1 MSKPQENWVKTP
13 SDMARV
19 TLAGTGR
26 DALQSTT
33 TVLHSGGRWWTM
45 SMAVFHMTTNKKG
58 QLIPELSRDVL
69 WLNAPSKRHGKTSV
83 PITGV
88 FCPATF
94 SLSPI
99 TEPVDTL
106 EFFPDEYW
114 DFTRPLTTFI
124 VDQVRPDS
132 NELAIV
138 EMTHRRWHH
147 SVPSVPDI
155 PPTAMPKK
163 SRLLTTAIALA
174 SVAGEYRPPFSER
187 NETNEGQFVL
197 TAYRQGDASRHLKT
211 EELQLPFRSPEAL
224 RQVWDLHDKTTR
236 GKKGLA
242 REDRE
247 RIAVL
252 THRPANT
259 VKEQLNHIYRLI
271 RKGEWK

>member
-1 MSKPQENWVKTP
+1 MSKPQQTWVKTSGEMP
-13 SDMARV
+13 RFMS
-19 TLAGTGR
+19 AGTVR
-26 DALQSTT
+26 HALVSTT
-33 TVLHSGGRWWTM
+33 TVLSSGGRWWEL
-45 SMAVFHMTTNKKG
+45 SMAVFTMTTNKKG
-58 QLIPELSRDVL
+58 ELIPERTRDVL
-69 WLNAPSKRHGKTSV
+69 WLDVPSKRHGKTSV

-94 SLSPI
+94 RLVPI
-99 TEPVDTL
+99 IKPRDTL
-106 EFFPDEYW
+106 DFDPDEYW
-114 DFTRPLTTFI
+114 DTTRPPTTFI
-124 VDQVRPDS
+124 VDQVRSDS
-132 NELAIV
+132 NELGIV
-138 EMTHRRWHH
+138 EMTHRRWSHA
-147 SVPSVPDI
+147 VPDI

-163 SRLLTTAIALA
+163 SRLLATAIALA

-197 TAYRQGDASRHLKT
+197 TAYRRGDASRHLKT

-247 RIAVL
+247 KIADL

-259 VKEQLNHIYRLI
+259 VKEQLNIIYRLI
-271 RKGEWK
+271 KKGEWK

>member
-1 MSKPQENWVKTP
+1 
-13 SDMARV
+13 
-19 TLAGTGR
+19 
-26 DALQSTT
+26 
-33 TVLHSGGRWWTM
+33 
-45 SMAVFHMTTNKKG
+45 MAVFTMTTNKKG
-58 QLIPELSRDVL
+58 ELIPERTRDVL
-69 WLNAPSKRHGKTSV
+69 WLSAPSKRHGKTSV
-83 PITGV
+83 PITGI

-94 SLSPI
+94 RLQPI
-99 TEPVDTL
+99 HKPQDQRDTL
-106 EFFPDEYW
+106 PSIDQREW
-114 DFTRPLTTFI
+114 DTTRPVTTFI

-132 NELAIV
+132 KELGIV
-138 EMTHRRWHH
+138 EMTHRRWID
-147 SVPSVPDI
+147 VVPDI

-197 TAYRQGDASRHLKT
+197 TAYRRGDASRHLKT

-247 RIAVL
+247 RIADL

-259 VKEQLNHIYRLI
+259 VKEQLNIIYRLI
-271 RKGEWK
+271 KKGEWK

>member
-1 MSKPQENWVKTP
+1 MNKPQENWVKTP
-13 SDMARV
+13 SDMSMLPRG
-19 TLAGTGR
+19 AGTVIH
-26 DALQSTT
+26 ALKSTT
-33 TVLHSGGRWWTM
+33 TVLHSGGRSWKM
-45 SMAVFHMTTNKKG
+45 SMAVFNMTTNKKG

-94 SLSPI
+94 RLSPI
-99 TEPVDTL
+99 TKPDDTL
-106 EFFPDEYW
+106 DFDPDEYW
-114 DFTRPLTTFI
+114 DTTRPFTTFI

-147 SVPSVPDI
+147 SVPDI
-155 PPTAMPKK
+155 PPTAMPKT
-163 SRLLTTAIALA
+163 SRLLKTAIALA

-187 NETNEGQFVL
+187 NEKNEGQFVL
-197 TAYRQGDASRHLKT
+197 TAYRKGDASRHLKT

-224 RQVWDLHDKTTR
+224 RQVWDLHDKTSR

-247 RIAVL
+247 RIADL